1 MTRAT
6 RVTEEAVGR
15 NKTMSR
21 AVRAALQFGI
31 DYPPSPKEV
40 EKLIAWDD
48 DVRPWDLY
56 LSSGRAKRST
66 DPYR

>member
-1 MTRAT
+1 
-6 RVTEEAVGR
+6 
-15 NKTMSR
+15 MSR
-21 AVRAALQFGI
+21 ALRAALQFGI